1 MVGRSICG
9 ATETSRKSV
18 LSHGSSNIF
27 NKPFEASTPIFSG
40 SHITT
45 ALYSA
50 SRLKREFAYDFI
62 RLAFGDEPLLIVE
75 PNPPVPHLLVEIAP
89 RRKHRLPPLGQKGI
103 AHGFLRT
110 LREVLVGKT
119 KCTSG

>member
-1 MVGRSICG
+1 MGRSICG

-50 SRLKREFAYDFI
+50 SNALKREFAYDFI

-89 RRKHRLPPLGQKGI
+89 RRKHRSRHWGRKASLM
-103 AHGFLRT
+103 GFSANRS
-110 LREVLVGKT
+110 GKYW
-119 KCTSG
+119 

>member
-1 MVGRSICG
+1 MGRSICG

-50 SRLKREFAYDFI
+50 SNALKESLRMISSAS
-62 RLAFGDEPLLIVE
+62 RLAMSP
-75 PNPPVPHLLVEIAP
+75 
-89 RRKHRLPPLGQKGI
+89 
-103 AHGFLRT
+103 
-110 LREVLVGKT
+110 
-119 KCTSG
+119 C